1 LTGQGIGY
9 KCGSTNDILNSYL
22 LSIASTWLYHF
33 FHAAAGSDLYDAIV
47 VGGGPTGS
55 QTAYRLSKLG
65 YRVAVIEKK
74 LQMAAPVC
82 CTGIV
87 SEECVK
93 VYQINPD
100 IIYGHSHSASIFSPS
115 SICLRVERKTPQ
127 AAILDRAA
135 LNDWMSQRAR
145 DQGAEYFFGTRV
157 TDVVMGRDEITSV
170 TENSSGSRK
179 FASKTLVLA
188 SGADVSLHRK
198 LGLGIPSHVATGAQA
213 EVIIN
218 DVDEVEVYTG
228 KTVSPGYFGWL
239 VPTAGNK
246 ALAGL
251 LAKSR
256 PTAHLTNFLE
266 TLKSRGKLDS
276 IATPALTGNLLLR
289 PLARTYAERI
299 LVVGTAAGL
308 VKPTTGGGIYF
319 GLTSA
324 DIASEVLDKALTS
337 KDFSR
342 KNLAEYQRRW
352 KAILGRELNT
362 GMRAR
367 VIFERLN
374 DRQIDN
380 IFDIMLETGIVESLM
395 NNNDITFDHHHATI
409 RYLLQQT
416 SLAKLLKGVKVF
428 LPGRNTAKNAF
439 TTEEK
444 RID

>member
-1 LTGQGIGY
+1 V
-9 KCGSTNDILNSYL
+9 
-22 LSIASTWLYHF
+22 
-33 FHAAAGSDLYDAIV
+33 AAGSELYDTVV

-65 YRVAVIEKK
+65 YRVAVVEKK
-74 LQMAAPVC
+74 SQMTTSVC

-93 VYQINPD
+93 AYQIDPE
-100 IIYGHSHSASIFSPS
+100 IIYGHAHSASIFSPS
-115 SICLRVERKTPQ
+115 GICLRVERKTNQ
-127 AAILDRAA
+127 AAIIDRAGF
-135 LNDWMSQRAR
+135 NDWMSRRAR

-157 TDVVMGRDEITSV
+157 TDIVIGQDEITSV
-170 TENSSGSRK
+170 TENLSSARI

-188 SGADVSLHRK
+188 SGADVSLLRK
-198 LGLGIPSHVATGAQA
+198 LGFGTPPYIATGAQA
-213 EVIIN
+213 EVTVN
-218 DVDEVEVYTG
+218 NVDEVEVYTG
-228 KTVSPGYFGWL
+228 KAVAPGYFGWL
-239 VPTAGNK
+239 VPTAGKK

-251 LAKSR
+251 LATSR
-256 PTAHLTNFLE
+256 PTSHLANFLE
-266 TLKSRGKLDS
+266 ILRARGKIDS
-276 IATPALTGNLLLR
+276 TSVPVLKGNLVLH

-319 GLTSA
+319 GLASA
-324 DIASEVLDKALTS
+324 DIASEVLDKAFIS

-342 KNLAEYQRRW
+342 KNLADYQRRW
-352 KAILGRELNT
+352 KATLGRELNT
-362 GMRAR
+362 GVRAR
-367 VIFERLN
+367 AIYERLN
-374 DRQIDN
+374 DHQIDK
-380 IFDIMLETGIVESLM
+380 IIDIMLETGIIESLM
-395 NNNDITFDHHHATI
+395 SNNDITFDHHHATL

>member
-1 LTGQGIGY
+1 M
-9 KCGSTNDILNSYL
+9 
-22 LSIASTWLYHF
+22 
-33 FHAAAGSDLYDAIV
+33 YDAIV
-47 VGGGPTGS
+47 VGGGPAGS

-74 LQMAAPVC
+74 PQMAAPVC

-93 VYQINPD
+93 AYQINPD
-100 IIYGHSHSASIFSPS
+100 IIYGHSHSAAIFSPS
-115 SICLRVERKTPQ
+115 RIRLSVERKTPQ
-127 AAILDRAA
+127 AAIINRAA
-135 LNDWMSQRAR
+135 FNDWMSRRAR

-157 TDVVMGRDEITSV
+157 TDIIMGQDEITSV

-198 LGLGIPSHVATGAQA
+198 LGLGIPSHLATGAQA

-218 DVDEVEVYTG
+218 DVEEVEVYTG
-228 KTVSPGYFGWL
+228 KAVAPGYFGWL

-246 ALAGL
+246 GLAGL

-256 PTAHLTNFLE
+256 PMDHLTNLLE
-266 TLKSRGKLDS
+266 KLQSRGKIGS
-276 IATPALTGNLLLR
+276 TVTPALTGNLPLG

-299 LVVGTAAGL
+299 LIVGTAAGL

-324 DIASEVLDKALTS
+324 DIASEVLDKAFAS
-337 KDFSR
+337 RDFSQ
-342 KNLAEYQRRW
+342 KNLADYQRRW
-352 KAILGRELNT
+352 KAILGRELKT
-362 GMRAR
+362 GMQARA
-367 VIFERLN
+367 IYERLS

-395 NNNDITFDHHHATI
+395 SNSDITFDHHHATV

-416 SLAKLLKGVKVF
+416 SLAKLLKGVRVF
-428 LPGRNTAKNAF
+428 LQGRTNAKNAF